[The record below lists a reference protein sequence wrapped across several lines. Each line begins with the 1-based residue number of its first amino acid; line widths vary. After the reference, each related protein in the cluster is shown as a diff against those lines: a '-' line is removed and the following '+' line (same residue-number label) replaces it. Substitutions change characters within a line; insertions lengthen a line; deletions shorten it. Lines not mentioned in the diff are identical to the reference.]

1 MSVMQI
7 GTQGEEEVQRKI
19 TVARER
25 WRDRLAVRN
34 RMALTR
40 RIGDLATKWKLKDQE
55 QDRRWRN
62 GCDISTQT
70 LCGFLPFRERVLFI
84 GTRFSN
90 FYTSPPC
97 SDLPYVH
104 LQQQLN
110 YQQLI

>member
-70 LCGFLPFRERVLFI
+70 LCGFLSFRERVLFI